1 MGIRT
6 AVTRANKVDSTSL
19 TESYGRFT
27 IEPLERGFG
36 ITIGNSLRRV
46 LLSSIPGAAV
56 TSVRIDGVLHEYTT
70 IPGVLEDV
78 LSIILNIKGLR
89 VRMRG
94 DEPRTLLLDVS
105 GPCDVKASHI
115 QAPPEVEIVNPDL
128 HIATLS
134 DTGILKME
142 MEVERGK
149 GYMPAE
155 RNRKEGQPIGT
166 IPVDA
171 IFSPVKRVSYK
182 VEEMMV
188 GYETGYERLIMEI
201 WTDGSIDPKEAL
213 KKATEILIDQFE
225 AVASRLEGVEERE
238 IPMEEVLGREG
249 DVEEELERKRRLLSA
264 RIEEL
269 DLPARVVNNL
279 KKMSIER
286 VGDLVAMTEKD
297 VKKLKNF
304 GKKSFEDVKK
314 VLEGLGLSFGMDVD
328 RYIGRG
334 KDEALKDKGEAGEDH
349 FSQEGPAEEPGDRAL
364 QAWAD
369 KDDVSKG

>member
-1 MGIRT
+1 MGVRI
-6 AVTRANKVDSTSL
+6 AVTRANKVDSISL

-56 TSVRIDGVLHEYTT
+56 TSVRIDGILHEYTT

-78 LSIILNIKGLR
+78 LNIILNIKELR

-105 GPCDVKASHI
+105 GPCEVKAWHI
-115 QAPPEVEIVNPDL
+115 QTPPEVEIVNPDL

-134 DTGILKME
+134 DTGVLKME
-142 MEVERGK
+142 MEVEKGK

-171 IFSPVKRVSYK
+171 IFSPIRRVSYR

-238 IPMEEVLGREG
+238 SPMEEVLGREE
-249 DVEEELERKRRLLSA
+249 DAEEEELERKRRLLSA
-264 RIEEL
+264 RIEEI

-286 VGDLVAMTEKD
+286 VGDLVAMTEKE
-297 VKKLKNF
+297 VKRLKNF

-314 VLEGLGLSFGMDVD
+314 VLESLGLSFGMDVD
-328 RYIGRG
+328 RYLGRE
-334 KDEALKDKGEAGEDH
+334 KDETLKDKGEAGKDH
-349 FSQEGPAEEPGDRAL
+349 VSQEGSAEEPGD
-364 QAWAD
+364 
-369 KDDVSKG
+369 